1 MSVKPTV
8 AFEPFRDYLLLEL
21 IPDGLT
27 PGGIAVPEG
36 SELNMQR
43 ALVIKAGPG
52 QVTDTG
58 LVVPPAAREGDII
71 YLAYGVRM
79 LEIKLGGKDY
89 MIVRSFDMV
98 GRVPK
103 DPEANEV
110 VAAPAAGGGD

>member
-1 MSVKPTV
+1 MSKAEKV

-43 ALVIKAGPG
+43 ALVVKAGPG
-52 QVTDTG
+52 VVAENGQVI
-58 LVVPPAAREGDII
+58 PPSAKEGDVV

-79 LEIKLGGKDY
+79 LEIKVGGKDY

-98 GRVPK
+98 GRVPM
-103 DPEANEV
+103 DAS
-110 VAAPAAGGGD
+110 AAPAAGGGD